1 MILADKIITLRKK
14 NGWSQEELAEQ
25 MNVSRQS
32 VSKWESAQSVPD
44 LEKILKL
51 GQIFG
56 VSTDFLLKD
65 EMEEA
70 EYVEITSNSIEE
82 TSARRVSMEEASS
95 FLKVKEQTTKRI
107 AFGTVLCILS
117 PICFMILGAASEVP
131 AYGISEN
138 LAGGI
143 GMSVMFV
150 LIAIAVAIFISCE
163 MKTSSYEYLEKEVID
178 TEYGVNGMVKE
189 RQKQFKDIYTKYN
202 IIGTCSCI
210 LAIVPLFLAM
220 CISTED
226 FYMVL
231 AMSMMFVF
239 AAIGVWFFILAG
251 IPWASMQK
259 LLQEGDYSVET
270 KLNKKRNGGISAIY
284 WLIVTAIFLGVSFY
298 NNNAWEKTWIIWP
311 VAGVLYAALI
321 TACNTFR
328 KEK

>member
-44 LEKILKL
+44 LDKILRL

-65 EMEEA
+65 EMEEE
-70 EYVEITSNSIEE
+70 EYVETTFNNIEE

-95 FLKVKEQTTKRI
+95 FLKVKDMTTKQI
-107 AFGTVLCILS
+107 AFATVLCIIS
-117 PICFMILGAASEVP
+117 PICLMVLAAAAEIPSN
-131 AYGISEN
+131 GIAED
-138 LAGGI
+138 LAAGI
-143 GMSVMFV
+143 GMIVLLI
-150 LIAIAVAIFISCE
+150 LIAAAVAIFISCG
-163 MKTSSYEYLEKEVID
+163 MKTSAYEYLEKEVID
-178 TEYGVNGMVKE
+178 TEYGVDGMVKE
-189 RQKQFKDIYTKYN
+189 RQKQFKDTYTKYN

-210 LAIVPLFLAM
+210 VGIIPLFIGICLSA
-220 CISTED
+220 SD
-226 FYMVL
+226 FYFVAAMGMLL
-231 AMSMMFVF
+231 ALI
-239 AAIGVWFFILAG
+239 AIGVWFFILVG

-259 LLQEGDYSVET
+259 LLQEGEYSVEA
-270 KLNKKRNGGISAIY
+270 KQNKKRNRGISGIY
-284 WLIVTAIFLGVSFY
+284 WLVVTAIFLGVSFY